1 MLVQQGELWKIFTK
15 YLKEEETPQNEKKV
29 EEVAGSNAGEE
40 ILQGFNDYLYKK
52 YNCEAFN
59 KSSFIIYKNKNH
71 DQNPPNFSTLLS
83 IEENNNTNNNVI
95 ERLNTAGSNNELIVE
110 SIMVN
115 RNSNTGTKTLS
126 PFPQSKMMASRTS
139 MNLQVDSNIKSS
151 YLNNDPKYSMNPSR
165 MMTKLNIAN
174 TKNLSKKEESQSS
187 VNDTKCFTTN
197 KCK

>member
-1 MLVQQGELWKIFTK
+1 MVQQGELWKIFTK
-15 YLKEEETPQNEKKV
+15 YLKEEETPHNEKKV
-29 EEVAGSNAGEE
+29 EEGAGSNAGEE

-83 IEENNNTNNNVI
+83 IDDNNNNAV
-95 ERLNTAGSNNELIVE
+95 ERLNTAGSNNELVVE

-115 RNSNTGTKTLS
+115 RNSSTGKKTLS
-126 PFPQSKMMASRTS
+126 PFPQNKMMASRTS

-165 MMTKLNIAN
+165 MATKLNIAN
-174 TKNLSKKEESQSS
+174 TRNLKKEESQQSGINES
-187 VNDTKCFTTN
+187 KCFTTN
-197 KCK
+197 KCI